1 MRRAILSIAAALA
14 VGLGALAVYVYTGV
28 QSLEVRPVTS
38 DVHMLVGWGGNVT
51 VLRTERGAV
60 VIDSMTAIRPFRPAP
75 TSWRPSARSPT

>member
-60 VIDSMTAIRPFRPAP
+60 VIDSMTFRMQGDRIRETAEQVAPCRP
-75 TSWRPSARSPT
+75 